1 MSSTSSLSSS
11 VSVFRTIAKA
21 RRSSRRFQTDKTI
34 DKSILKDIL
43 ETTLR
48 GSPSSFNLQ
57 PTQIIIVQSPTIK
70 EQLAKDCM
78 LGPGNQYR
86 TKDATVVAVFLADL
100 QLKDRIARIE
110 QLERHANMRDP
121 NYLAA
126 MPIAS
131 AFLAGEGHAATLCK
145 QLATNVM
152 SQQQPMPTVDPIQAW
167 AYKNTALVAQTY
179 VLAATSHQLATS
191 MMEGF
196 DARRLKQLLRIPD
209 RYDVPMLVATGY
221 EYDDQ
226 STPTPRL
233 GLEEVVFH
241 DTFGKHMDWEDHH
254 EEPS

>member
-1 MSSTSSLSSS
+1 MSSSSA
-11 VSVFRTIAKA
+11 SVFRTLAKG
-21 RRSSRRFQTDKTI
+21 RRSSRRFQTDKSI

-48 GSPSSFNLQ
+48 GAPSSFNLQ
-57 PTQIIIVQSPTIK
+57 PTQIIVVQSPAMK

-86 TKDATVVAVFLADL
+86 TRDASVVAVFLADL

-110 QLERHANMRDP
+110 QLERDASMRDP

-152 SQQQPMPTVDPIQAW
+152 SQQQPMPTIDPVQAW

-179 VLAATSHQLATS
+179 VLAATSYQLATS

-196 DARRLKQLLRIPD
+196 DARRLKQILRIPD
-209 RYDVPMLVATGY
+209 RYDIPMLVATGY
-221 EYDDQ
+221 EYDEQ
-226 STPTPRL
+226 FTQTPRL
-233 GLEEVVFH
+233 GLEEVIFNE
-241 DTFGKHMDWEDHH
+241 TFGEPMDWEDHDQQ
-254 EEPS
+254 PSWRCE